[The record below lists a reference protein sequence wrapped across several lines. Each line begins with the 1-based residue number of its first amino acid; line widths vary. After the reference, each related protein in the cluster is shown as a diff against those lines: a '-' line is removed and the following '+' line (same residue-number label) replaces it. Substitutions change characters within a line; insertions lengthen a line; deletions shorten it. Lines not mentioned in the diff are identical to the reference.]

1 MVKTRFGKHTKEEF
15 DFAYRNL
22 GRVIE
27 KIYVF
32 FFSYNIYSLEPE
44 QRENI
49 LTFRNSIEN
58 KKSIYKDVDDFGAL
72 KDHIWQQIPFWKES
86 QGDNIEKQIQ
96 ILAKDKP
103 ATNSTIDFPTG
114 QVAIGSKYYIDR
126 DDMKAFEMLQ
136 RDYSLIR
143 IKAPQQ
149 YGKTSLLSRLLAEAS
164 RKDYQVIKFSFQKL
178 NSILHSLEDLLF
190 HICRRISRKLKI
202 DSEIDL
208 EMVSVLVLNNV
219 INWSPQ
225 ALLLTI

>member
-96 ILAKDKP
+96 
-103 ATNSTIDFPTG
+103 
-114 QVAIGSKYYIDR
+114 AIGSKYCIDR